1 MSARSIQNVA
11 SCESESEA
19 LLQQSS
25 ESSKK
30 ECMHPTHWYYR
41 YIILGFICFSK
52 TALNCV
58 FDAPASLENTIIQT
72 MKIDVAQYN
81 LLYAVYCWPTIVT
94 TFLAGILVDRFIGLR
109 LGVLLFVVI
118 ASFGQLVF
126 TLGSM
131 FNSFPTMIVGR
142 FFCGIG
148 CDSAFI
154 VADALAAVWFR
165 GKELTFMIAMIGFGC
180 RLGGTITLF
189 SNQFI
194 YEHLGFIRN
203 NHMRLG
209 TTLMVAFGLSF
220 LCIISTIILYYI
232 DKRGERILKREITT
246 RSPFRLKDI
255 REFGA
260 AFWLITI
267 SLVAFY
273 GSFFPFVDIA
283 QVFFIRKYRVSV
295 NNVSTLQALIYL
307 ASLVCPI
314 TGVIINWTGYNL
326 YWGLVGLF
334 GMLSVHLLFLLS
346 NGVILYPY
354 IGNVLLGLSHSLC
367 NTSMWPAPAF
377 LVSEKQIGTAFGL
390 CSSLSNLCNA
400 LTDLISGYLIDSHG
414 YFAEELL
421 FVCYISV
428 GILSLLLMIFLLAGE
443 NHPINISS
451 RERKRLQKC
460 TSSESQIV
468 SDLKKNTSYGSF

>member
-1 MSARSIQNVA
+1 MSIQNVA
-11 SCESESEA
+11 DCESEA

-30 ECMHPTHWYYR
+30 TCMHPTHWYYR
-41 YIILGFICFSK
+41 YIILGFVCFVK

-58 FDAPASLENTIIQT
+58 FDAPASLEDTIIQT

-109 LGVLLFVVI
+109 LGAVLFVAI
-118 ASFGQLVF
+118 ASLGQLVF

-148 CDSAFI
+148 CDSAFA
-154 VADALAAVWFR
+154 VTDALAAVWFR
-165 GKELTFMIAMIGFGC
+165 GKELTFMNAMLGFGC

-220 LCIISTIILYYI
+220 LCILSTLILYYI

-255 REFGA
+255 REFGG
-260 AFWLITI
+260 AFWLATI
-267 SLVAFY
+267 SMIAFY
-273 GSFFPFVDIA
+273 SSFFPFVDIA

-295 NNVSTLQALIYL
+295 NNVSILEALIYL

-326 YWGLVGLF
+326 YWGLGGLLV
-334 GMLSVHLLFLLS
+334 MLSVHLLFLLS

-354 IGNVLLGLSHSLC
+354 IGNVLLGFSHSLY
-367 NTSMWPAPAF
+367 NTSMWAAPAY
-377 LVSEKQIGTAFGL
+377 LVSERQIGTAFGI
-390 CSSLSNLCNA
+390 CSSLNNLGNA
-400 LTDLISGYLIDSHG
+400 LTDLISGYLIDGHG

-428 GILSLLLMIFLLAGE
+428 GILALLLMIFLLAGE
-443 NHPINISS
+443 NHPVNISS
-451 RERKRLQKC
+451 CERKRLQKC

-468 SDLKKNTSYGSF
+468 SDQKKNTSYGSL